1 MTLLPLRHCALSHL
15 TCPRFIHPEDLV
27 MERSLLDLSLSSLPG
42 PGLKGGI
49 VGGFRPASTLGP
61 VIITHGDTH
70 QTTLDISWLK
80 FKRLTSANLLNIRLA
95 VNLSMFRVLIFI

>member
-1 MTLLPLRHCALSHL
+1 MTLLPLRHRALNHL
-15 TCPRFIHPEDLV
+15 TCPRFIHPEDGV
-27 MERSLLDLSLSSLPG
+27 MERSLSSLPG

-95 VNLSMFRVLIFI
+95 VNLSMFRLLIFI